1 MSGIVFSYR
10 LHRGDVWQV
19 FEQLSDCPTAGAK
32 NATFCDPIHLYIK
45 TIILPRQARDKH
57 RESSTQKR
65 VALFSFLGV

>member
-1 MSGIVFSYR
+1 MSGIFFSYR

-45 TIILPRQARDKH
+45 TFHHFTKTGSGQ
-57 RESSTQKR
+57 T
-65 VALFSFLGV
+65 